1 LSVVAELRRP
11 VAQIQR
17 ELTRLGGESLV
28 SIDFVRQ
35 YAGPPL
41 EQGQKSV
48 SYRLEIGAPNRT
60 LTNEEVSEV
69 RALLIDGMRKAGY
82 ELRV

>member
-1 LSVVAELRRP
+1 

-17 ELTRLGGESLV
+17 ELTKLGGDAIV

-41 EQGQKSV
+41 EQGRKSV
-48 SYRLEIGAPNRT
+48 SYRIELGAADRT
-60 LTNEEVSEV
+60 LTNEEVTEV
-69 RALLIDGMRKAGY
+69 RSALIEGMRSAGY